1 MISME
6 SGKEGGK
13 IEGFFLV
20 IMCKIKIKTR
30 TIGEVFTMFRMK
42 QRSSKWHELVTTD
55 RETKLI
61 IVI

>member
-13 IEGFFLV
+13 MEGFFLV
-20 IMCKIKIKTR
+20 IMCKIKTR
-30 TIGEVFTMFRMK
+30 TIGELFTMFRMK

-61 IVI
+61 VVI

>member
-13 IEGFFLV
+13 MEGFFLI
-20 IMCKIKIKTR
+20 IMCKIKTR

>member
-13 IEGFFLV
+13 MEGFFLV
-20 IMCKIKIKTR
+20 IMCKIKTR

-42 QRSSKWHELVTTD
+42 QHLVVSGTNLS
-55 RETKLI
+55 RLI
-61 IVI
+61 VKQN

>member
-13 IEGFFLV
+13 MEGFFLV
-20 IMCKIKIKTR
+20 IICKIKTR

-61 IVI
+61 VVI

>member
-1 MISME
+1 ME
-6 SGKEGGK
+6 SGKEKKGEK

-20 IMCKIKIKTR
+20 ITCKIKTR
-30 TIGEVFTMFRMK
+30 TIEENFSQCLDSK

-61 IVI
+61 VVI

>member
-1 MISME
+1 MISVE

-13 IEGFFLV
+13 MEGFFLV
-20 IMCKIKIKTR
+20 IMCKIKTR

-61 IVI
+61 VVI

>member
-20 IMCKIKIKTR
+20 IMCKIKTR
-30 TIGEVFTMFRMK
+30 TIGELFTMFRMK

-55 RETKLI
+55 HETKLI
-61 IVI
+61 VVI

>member
-20 IMCKIKIKTR
+20 IMCKIKTR
-30 TIGEVFTMFRMK
+30 TIGELFTMFRMK

-61 IVI
+61 VVI

>member
-6 SGKEGGK
+6 SGKEEGK

-20 IMCKIKIKTR
+20 IMCKIKTR

-42 QRSSKWHELVTTD
+42 QRSKWHELVTTD

-61 IVI
+61 VVI

>member
-13 IEGFFLV
+13 MEGFFLV
-20 IMCKIKIKTR
+20 IMCKIKTR
-30 TIGEVFTMFRMK
+30 TIGEFFTMFRMK

-61 IVI
+61 VVI

>member
-20 IMCKIKIKTR
+20 IMCKIKTR
-30 TIGEVFTMFRMK
+30 TIELFTMFRMK
-42 QRSSKWHELVTTD
+42 QRSSKWQELVTTD

-61 IVI
+61 VVI

>member
-13 IEGFFLV
+13 IERFFLV
-20 IMCKIKIKTR
+20 IMCKIKTR
-30 TIGEVFTMFRMK
+30 TIGELFTMFRMK

-61 IVI
+61 VVI

>member
-1 MISME
+1 ME

-20 IMCKIKIKTR
+20 IMCKIKTR
-30 TIGEVFTMFRMK
+30 TIELFTMFRMK

>member
-13 IEGFFLV
+13 MEGFFLV
-20 IMCKIKIKTR
+20 IMCKIKTR

-61 IVI
+61 VVI

>member
-13 IEGFFLV
+13 MKGFFLV
-20 IMCKIKIKTR
+20 IMCKIKTR

-61 IVI
+61 VVI

>member
-20 IMCKIKIKTR
+20 IMCKIKTR
-30 TIGEVFTMFRMK
+30 TIGELFTMFQMK

-61 IVI
+61 VVI

>member
-1 MISME
+1 MISVE

-13 IEGFFLV
+13 MEGFFLV
-20 IMCKIKIKTR
+20 IMCKIKTR
-30 TIGEVFTMFRMK
+30 TIGELFTMFRMK

-61 IVI
+61 VVI

>member
-20 IMCKIKIKTR
+20 IMCKIKTR

-61 IVI
+61 VVI

>member
-20 IMCKIKIKTR
+20 IMCKIKTR
-30 TIGEVFTMFRMK
+30 TIGELFTMFRMK
-42 QRSSKWHELVTTD
+42 LRSSKWHELVTTD

-61 IVI
+61 VVI